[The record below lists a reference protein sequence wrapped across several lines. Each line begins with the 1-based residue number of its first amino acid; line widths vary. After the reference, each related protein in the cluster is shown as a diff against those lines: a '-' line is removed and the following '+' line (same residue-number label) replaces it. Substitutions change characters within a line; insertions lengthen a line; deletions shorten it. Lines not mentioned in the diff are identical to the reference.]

1 MSRENLILVFFF
13 FFTAANAQESQKSNQ
28 SKSEYIAKTI
38 DSLNLAIGT
47 DDIKAYQNSK
57 SFGKKLVELQAKQL
71 RGQSKVSED
80 SQFRFNLNF
89 V

>member
-13 FFTAANAQESQKSNQ
+13 FFTAANAQESQKPNQ

-38 DSLNLAIGT
+38 VSLNLAIDT
-47 DDIKAYQNSK
+47 DDIQAYQNLM

-71 RGQSKVSED
+71 RGQQQVKSKYGFYYHLD
-80 SQFRFNLNF
+80 F
-89 V
+89 